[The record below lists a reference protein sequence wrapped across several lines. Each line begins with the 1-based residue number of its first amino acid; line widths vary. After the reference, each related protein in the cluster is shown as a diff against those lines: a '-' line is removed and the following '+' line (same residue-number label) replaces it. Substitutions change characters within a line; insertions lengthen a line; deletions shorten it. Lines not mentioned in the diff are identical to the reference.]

1 MSLREAIY
9 SLGLQELGPQSKARI
24 NNIHFKS
31 KIPFFP
37 AKDASCGQPLI
48 EIVDFDAPYIRLNKP
63 HLEDDFSIFTVSFS
77 YFSL

>member
-1 MSLREAIY
+1 MSLLEAID
-9 SLGLQELGPQSKARI
+9 SLGSQELGSQSKARI
-24 NNIHFKS
+24 NNLQFKS
-31 KIPFFP
+31 KIPFCP

-63 HLEDDFSIFTVSFS
+63 HLENDFSIFTVSFV